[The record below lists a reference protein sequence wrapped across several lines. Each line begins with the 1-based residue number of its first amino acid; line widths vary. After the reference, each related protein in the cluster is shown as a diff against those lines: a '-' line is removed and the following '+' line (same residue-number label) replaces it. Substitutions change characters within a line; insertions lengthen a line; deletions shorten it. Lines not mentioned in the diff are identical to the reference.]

1 MSCTKGILNDT
12 LETVN
17 QILTRV
23 LPPALHER
31 LAFLS
36 GPSFAAEVRCHD
48 ASLYKTLSI
57 EEHVYKIKLWKAAPW
72 RECSRVPSGLC

>member
-1 MSCTKGILNDT
+1 MGPGASQILVSCTKGILNDT

-17 QILTRV
+17 QILVRV

-36 GPSFAAEVRCHD
+36 GPSFAAEVGPPQRSP
-48 ASLYKTLSI
+48 ASGKQ
-57 EEHVYKIKLWKAAPW
+57 
-72 RECSRVPSGLC
+72 